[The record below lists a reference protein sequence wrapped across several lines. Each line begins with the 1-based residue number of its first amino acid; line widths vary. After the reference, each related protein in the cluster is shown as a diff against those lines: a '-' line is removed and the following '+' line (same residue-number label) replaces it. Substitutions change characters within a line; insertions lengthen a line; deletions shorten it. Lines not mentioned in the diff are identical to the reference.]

1 MKEKSKSKKWGGI
14 LLSLV
19 LALSMILTPCAAFA
33 DTATVP
39 MYLTVSEEPLVF
51 DVTEN
56 IQMSATQGSTTLV
69 FDRPVM
75 VTNNGTKEIQ
85 VSSIA
90 LKPASGWT
98 VETSSTD
105 FGAAAATALSFT
117 CGSHDFASGAY
128 APADVIAIGAEKI
141 YTLEG
146 QVSAKAD
153 LMSQTKVSD
162 LVLTIEKALEIVS
175 WADGTDE
182 QIVAMVE
189 AADAGKINL
198 ADYWNVGDT
207 RTVHL
212 SAMEAT
218 GVGETHAEQDVEL
231 VLMHAGGY
239 ELADGSTCNFVV
251 GQKDSLAEK
260 GYMNSTNTNSGSWEG
275 SARRTWC
282 NDTYKNAIPATLLP
296 IFKQFKTITA
306 ETYNGTTLKTSL
318 DYFALPA
325 EREVFGEGYGYAGNG
340 YANNTEA
347 ACEDIFQFDWYK
359 TSANRIKKLGISG
372 SAYGWWERSPGC
384 NGSYGFC
391 SVGSDG
397 SASNNFADGTRGL
410 APFGCI

>member
-1 MKEKSKSKKWGGI
+1 
-14 LLSLV
+14 
-19 LALSMILTPCAAFA
+19 MILTPCAAFA

-56 IQMSATQGSTTLV
+56 IQMTATQGSTTLV
-69 FDRPVM
+69 IDPVT
-75 VTNNGTKEIQ
+75 VTNNGTKNIQ

-90 LKPASGWT
+90 LNPVSGWT

-105 FGAAAATALSFT
+105 FTTAAATALSFT
-117 CGSHDFASGAY
+117 CGSHDFARGAY
-128 APADVIAIGAEKI
+128 APSDAIAIGASKT

-153 LMSQTKVSD
+153 LMSATKVSD
-162 LVLTIEKALEIVS
+162 LVLTVEKALEIVS

-198 ADYWNVGDT
+198 SDYWSVGDT

-218 GVGETHAEQDVEL
+218 GVGESHAEQDVQL

-251 GQKDSLAEK
+251 GQKDCLAEK
-260 GYMNSTNTNSGSWEG
+260 GYMNSTNTNSGSWDG
-275 SARRTWC
+275 SARRAWC
-282 NDTYKNAIPATLLP
+282 NSTYKNAIPGTLQP
-296 IFKQFKTITA
+296 IFKQFKTVTA

-325 EREVFGEGYGYAGNG
+325 EREVFGAGYGYAGNG

-347 ACEDIFQFDWYK
+347 ACENIFQFDWYK
-359 TSANRIKKLGISG
+359 TTANRIKKLGISG
-372 SAYGWWERSPGC
+372 NADGWWGRSP
-384 NGSYGFC
+384 SYNYGYFFC
-391 SVGSDG
+391 YVNNDG
-397 SASNNFADGTRGL
+397 SAISGTAGLTGGL

>member
-1 MKEKSKSKKWGGI
+1 MKEKSKSKKWGGV

-33 DTATVP
+33 DTANVP
-39 MYLTVSEEPLVF
+39 MYLTVSEEPLEF

-56 IQMSATQGSTTLV
+56 IQMTATQGSTALV
-69 FDRPVM
+69 FDHPVT
-75 VTNNGTKEIQ
+75 VTNTGTKNIQ

-90 LKPASGWT
+90 LNTASGWI
-98 VETSSTD
+98 VEASSTD
-105 FGAAAATALSFT
+105 FMTAGKTALSFT

-128 APADVIAIGAEKI
+128 APADVVAIGENKT
-141 YTLEG
+141 YTLGG

-153 LMSQTKVSD
+153 LMQATKVSD
-162 LVLTIEKALEIVS
+162 LVLTIEKALEIVT

-182 QIVAMVE
+182 QIVAMVA

-198 ADYWNVGDT
+198 ADYWHVGDT

-212 SAMEAT
+212 SAMSAT
-218 GVGETHAEQDVEL
+218 NVGETHAEQDIQL

-251 GQKDSLAEK
+251 GQKDALSER
-260 GYMNSTNTNSGSWEG
+260 GYMNSTNTNSGSWDG
-275 SARRTWC
+275 SARRAWC
-282 NDTYKNAIPATLLP
+282 NNEYKNAMPESLSP

-325 EREVFGEGYGYAGNG
+325 EREVFGAGYGYAGNG

-347 ACEDIFQFDWYK
+347 ACEDIFQFEYYQ
-359 TSANRIKKLGISG
+359 TAANRIKKLGISG
-372 SAYGWWERSPGC
+372 SAYTWWERSP
-384 NGSYGFC
+384 NYSSSGSFC
-391 SVGSDG
+391 FVLGDG
-397 SASNNFADGTRGL
+397 VADYHGANYAYGL